1 MLIEHLN
8 LCPSA
13 AKTKQITFRPPLNK
27 SKNFI
32 KQRKKNYRTATLK
45 KIYNPHYRKG
55 HFQQIILRS
64 ERAGSMQGTV
74 HNSDQ

>member
-1 MLIEHLN
+1 MEHLN
-8 LCPSA
+8 LRPSA
-13 AKTKQITFRPPLNK
+13 ETKKITFRPPLNK
-27 SKNFI
+27 TKKIHKN
-32 KQRKKNYRTATLK
+32 KKKKNYRTATLK

-64 ERAGSMQGTV
+64 DRAGSMQGTA